1 MYKTLTILVALG
13 LASTPAWA
21 QFDPYAQARQSQWN
35 QMQNDQRQANER
47 AEQRQQFFEDQQRQ
61 KEQNCYASGGY
72 GGGCN

>member
-13 LASTPAWA
+13 VATPALA
-21 QFDPYAQARQSQWN
+21 QFDPYAIQRQQ
-35 QMQNDQRQANER
+35 QYQQQLNDQRQAQER